1 MNPLIGLPHM
11 RGGVSNCDACEHC
24 RYLSSQHAWGVSLVM
39 VYDVAVGES
48 SPHVWGDSTKLV
60 NRCYRYLG
68 LVWQTQFNIFFM

>member
-1 MNPLIGLPHM
+1 M
-11 RGGVSNCDACEHC
+11 RGGVSHLTFSAHL
-24 RYLSSQHAWGVSLVM
+24 LSWSSPHTWGVSLVM
-39 VYDVAVGES
+39 VYDVAVGGS